1 MERRSAR
8 QVKMQYGGEPQKPT
22 SKRSRRNL
30 GSFPLLRREVSLPM
44 LNNLVPIGAVEMVI
58 AASLRGAISLTTGH
72 KVVVKGPEITE
83 KEKGKEVAKERDE
96 GKEKAMEKEKDEE
109 DEAGHLDLL
118 R

>member
-1 MERRSAR
+1 MLKNAR
-8 QVKMQYGGEPQKPT
+8 QAKMQYGEEPQKPT
-22 SKRSRRNL
+22 SKRFRRNL
-30 GSFPLLRREVSLPM
+30 GSPPLLRRDFSLVIQ
-44 LNNLVPIGAVEMVI
+44 NNLVPIGAVEMVI